1 MIGCA
6 KWFGRS
12 KWCGRILALI
22 LLGGVAATPA
32 CVQAQDKHVVSSQ
45 ELSKDAARPAE
56 TRGANEAALRQ
67 LFSSEQAQQA
77 LKSANL
83 DYGKVD
89 KAVAQLSDEDLAKL
103 AARSRRL
110 PRRPFRYRLRPATQP
125 LIEMQRGQSAAH
137 HPCQQQSDQS
147 ISIHQAEKNQFA
159 VPSSPKTRQ
168 TPYPQQIAKT
178 EDQQID
184 DKPRPGH
191 ARFLSSAFL
200 DALG

>member
-1 MIGCA
+1 MIGCG

-22 LLGGVAATPA
+22 LLGGVAASPA

-83 DYGKVD
+83 DYSKVD
-89 KAVAQLSDEDLAKL
+89 KAVSQLSDEDVAKL
-103 AARSRRL
+103 AARSRQVQDNFAAGRSGSL
-110 PRRPFRYRLRPATQP
+110 SDRDL
-125 LIEMQRGQSAAH
+125 LI
-137 HPCQQQSDQS
+137 
-147 ISIHQAEKNQFA
+147 IIIIA
-159 VPSSPKTRQ
+159 VLV
-168 TPYPQQIAKT
+168 IALVAVL
-178 EDQQID
+178 
-184 DKPRPGH
+184 H
-191 ARFLSSAFL
+191 
-200 DALG
+200 

>member
-32 CVQAQDKHVVSSQ
+32 CVQAQDKHVVSSR

-89 KAVAQLSDEDLAKL
+89 KAVAQLSDEDLARL
-103 AARSRRL
+103 AARSRQVQDNFAAGRSGSL
-110 PRRPFRYRLRPATQP
+110 SDRDL
-125 LIEMQRGQSAAH
+125 LI
-137 HPCQQQSDQS
+137 
-147 ISIHQAEKNQFA
+147 IIIIA
-159 VPSSPKTRQ
+159 VLV
-168 TPYPQQIAKT
+168 IALVAVL
-178 EDQQID
+178 
-184 DKPRPGH
+184 H
-191 ARFLSSAFL
+191 
-200 DALG
+200 